1 MEPRRRERR
10 VIAIAGAAALVA
22 VGLNIAFSAVAA
34 HRRRKRRG
42 ERRKTLGSSRLNW
55 HPIWFSEI
63 EQPALTRA
71 VFWFN
76 LVPMQHMD

>member
-22 VGLNIAFSAVAA
+22 VGLNIAFSAVVA

-42 ERRKTLGSSRLNW
+42 ERRKTLGLR
-55 HPIWFSEI
+55 
-63 EQPALTRA
+63 
-71 VFWFN
+71 V
-76 LVPMQHMD
+76 